1 MADPST
7 SFASSQLK
15 RTVIAFLRQ
24 HAPFSQLGADHLDLL
39 AEHASLN
46 YYATGTRIL
55 GPADGMPGRYHIV
68 HRGQVRSAPPGQP
81 DGDADSVAVLHP
93 GESFPLGALVE
104 GRAVVNDYVAG
115 GDTFCYEFDKAA
127 FDRLLATS
135 ATFAA
140 FCTRRIAHLLQE
152 SRRQARAQA
161 QEDFHARHNMTS
173 LVSTLLRRP
182 PVTCNENTPLRDALL
197 VMRDQR
203 IGSMIAI
210 DAANRA
216 VGILTERDVLGRI
229 VLEGRQLDIPFASVM
244 TPGPH
249 SIEESATVF
258 DAALLMARHAI
269 RHLPVTRGGELVG
282 VISERDLFAA
292 QRAGMR
298 EAGRAIAQATD
309 GGALEQAA
317 ADVRRLARNLQLQG
331 MAIDQ
336 LTQLV
341 VALNDRLVERAIDIV
356 RRDTGLVGPEAC
368 WIALGSEGRMEQT
381 VSTDQDNGLVFE
393 AQPGESLETCRDR
406 LLGFARRVN
415 QLLAQIGFPL
425 CKGDIMAGNPKWCLT
440 LAEWKERF
448 GDWVRNPTP
457 EALLNASI
465 FFDFRALHGDIRL
478 ANDLRAW
485 LVGEVAGRPA
495 FLRMMA
501 ANALGNAPPLN
512 IFGELAASGSLDL
525 KGQGA
530 RPFIDAARVLA
541 LADGTLATQTTQRL
555 RLGAARHGTAR
566 EAEALVEA
574 FEFIQNLRLTRQF
587 RALEDGGAPNEIE
600 ISMLNELDR
609 RILKESFRQARKL
622 QSRLRLDYA
631 L

>member
-1 MADPST
+1 MADPSA
-7 SFASSQLK
+7 ASSLLK
-15 RTVIAFLRQ
+15 RTVIDFLRQ
-24 HAPFSQLGADHLDLL
+24 HPPFSQLDDDHLDLL
-39 AEHASLN
+39 AERASVN
-46 YYATGTRIL
+46 YFPDGTRIL
-55 GPADGMPGRYHIV
+55 GPADGMPGRYYIV
-68 HRGQVRSAPPGQP
+68 HRGEVRSAPPGQFAS
-81 DGDADSVAVLHP
+81 DAGGVAALHP

-127 FDRLLATS
+127 FDMLLARSTAF
-135 ATFAA
+135 AT

-161 QEDFHARHNMTS
+161 QEASHARHNMTS
-173 LVSTLLRRP
+173 LVSTLLRKP
-182 PVTCNENTPLRDALL
+182 AVTCKETTSLRDALL

-203 IGSMIAI
+203 IGSMVAV
-210 DAANRA
+210 DGANRA
-216 VGILTERDVLGRI
+216 VGILTERDVLDRI
-229 VLEGRQLDIPFASVM
+229 VLEGRPLDIPFASVM
-244 TPGPH
+244 TPAPR
-249 SIEESATVF
+249 SIEESATAF

-292 QRAGMR
+292 QRASMR
-298 EAGRAIAQATD
+298 EVGRSINQAAD

-317 ADVRRLARNLQLQG
+317 ADVRKLARNLQAQG
-331 MAIDQ
+331 MALDQ
-336 LTQLV
+336 LTLLI
-341 VALNDRLVERAIDIV
+341 VALNDRLVERAIDMV
-356 RRDTGLVGPEAC
+356 RRDTGFEAQGAC

-393 AQPGESLETCRDR
+393 PTPGESVETCRER
-406 LLGFARRVN
+406 LLAFAGQVN
-415 QLLAQIGFPL
+415 QLLARLGFPL
-425 CKGDIMAGNPKWCLT
+425 CKGGIMAGNPKWCLT
-440 LAEWKERF
+440 IDEWKQRF
-448 GDWVRNPTP
+448 GDWLRNPTP
-457 EALLNASI
+457 EALLNAAI
-465 FFDFRALHGDIRL
+465 FFDFRALQGEIRL
-478 ANDLRAW
+478 ATELRAW
-485 LVGEVAGRPA
+485 LVAEVKERPA

-501 ANALGNAPPLN
+501 ANALGNTPPLN
-512 IFGELAASGSLDL
+512 IFGELATSGSLDL

-587 RALEDGGAPNEIE
+587 RALDDGGPPNQIE
-600 ISMLNELDR
+600 ISTLNELDR
-609 RILKESFRQARKL
+609 RILKEAFRQARKL